1 MLSKIK
7 TEALHKI
14 SISVTQAFT
23 YRFKGFISVIIEQQL
38 KGISVCSGFKGKSPN
53 KTDEKERKKEGCPTC
68 PAYI

>member
-14 SISVTQAFT
+14 SISVSQAFT

-38 KGISVCSGFKGKSPN
+38 KGISVCSGF
-53 KTDEKERKKEGCPTC
+53 
-68 PAYI
+68 